1 MIYTHVFWDFNGT
14 VFDDAEAGFQ
24 TINILL
30 SRYHL
35 PTFQNIDCYRNA
47 FSFPIIEFYQK
58 MGFDF
63 EKWDYNQIAKEW
75 LELYTYHTQSSGY
88 FACVPSCVQSLKVLG
103 AKQIIFSA
111 GEIKTLKIQLNV
123 LGISNLFDDILGN
136 SNPRGDG
143 KTALGLQ
150 YMQKHSPQRA
160 VLIGDTNHDFEVAK
174 AMGIDVVLVSKGHQS
189 EKILQETGA
198 PVFCD
203 LPSAV
208 HCLKECTENH

>member
-35 PTFQNIDCYRNA
+35 PTFPNIDSYRDA
-47 FSFPIIEFYQK
+47 FSFPIVEFYQK

-63 EKWDYNQIAKEW
+63 KKWDYNLIAKEW
-75 LELYTYHTQSSGY
+75 LALYTYNTQKSMY
-88 FACVPSCVQSLKVLG
+88 FACVPSCVQSLKALG
-103 AKQIIFSA
+103 AKEIIFSA
-111 GEIKTLKIQLNV
+111 AEIKTLTHQLYT
-123 LGISNLFDDILGN
+123 LGISDLFDEILGN

-150 YMQKHSPQRA
+150 YMQKHSPKKA
-160 VLIGDTNHDFEVAK
+160 VLIGDTDHDFEVAK
-174 AMGIDVVLVSKGHQS
+174 AMGIDVILISQGHQS
-189 EKILQETGA
+189 QKILKETGA
-198 PVFCD
+198 PVFSD
-203 LPSAV
+203 LTSAV
-208 HCLKECTENH
+208 QYLKECT